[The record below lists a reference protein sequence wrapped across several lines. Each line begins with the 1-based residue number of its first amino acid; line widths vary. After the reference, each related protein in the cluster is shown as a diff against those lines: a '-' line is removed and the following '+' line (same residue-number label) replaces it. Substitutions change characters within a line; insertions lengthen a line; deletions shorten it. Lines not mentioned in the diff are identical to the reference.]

1 MYKDAPLFKEIRWFE
16 NKTLVQNIW
25 LEDEHQFVDLK
36 SLFPSFQGAQI
47 CYWKFTLLSSKDSNF
62 TISCLRESILNLI
75 QTKFVL
81 RKFVIYISWTCTW
94 TTSIK
99 EGVIN
104 YKCDLWV
111 TSKKFSMGQFNMERM
126 ALRLFPDR
134 CFPDRRFPEFGLI
147 PTIA

>member
-1 MYKDAPLFKEIRWFE
+1 MFKEIRWFE
-16 NKTLVQNIW
+16 NKTLVQNTW

-36 SLFPSFQGAQI
+36 SLFPSFQSAQI

-62 TISCLRESILNLI
+62 TISYFRESILNLI

-104 YKCDLWV
+104 YKCDLWETLTNSV
-111 TSKKFSMGQFNMERM
+111 WANSIWKELCNYLILHSI
-126 ALRLFPDR
+126 LSRLN
-134 CFPDRRFPEFGLI
+134 RF
-147 PTIA
+147 

>member
-1 MYKDAPLFKEIRWFE
+1 MFKEIRWFE
-16 NKTLVQNIW
+16 NKTLVQNTW

-36 SLFPSFQGAQI
+36 SLFPSFQSAQI

-62 TISCLRESILNLI
+62 TISYFRESILNLI

-104 YKCDLWV
+104 YKGDSWV
-111 TSKKFSMGQFNMERM
+111 TLKNSVWANSIWKELCNYLILHSI
-126 ALRLFPDR
+126 LSRLN
-134 CFPDRRFPEFGLI
+134 RF
-147 PTIA
+147 